1 MPTHPLTAE
10 PEAVLAVDGL
20 RKHFGPTVA
29 LQDAALRL
37 FPGEVHA
44 LVGENG
50 SGKSTLVKILSGVH
64 HPDTGSMTVGGRP
77 FAPRT
82 PAQALRAGIDTVFQ
96 EVLGVEN
103 RSVLDNLWLG
113 ADRLLRP
120 VTRDA
125 GRRAEAAEILAAL
138 LVTPPDLDAPFGS
151 LQLSDR
157 QACGIARSLLRD
169 PRVLILDE
177 ATSALD
183 HDTRTRLFAL
193 VRQRAALGMSIVL
206 ITHRMDE
213 IREIGDRVTVLRS
226 GRTVGT
232 LGADWEHDEMI
243 RLMSGGAHLAQDTA
257 RAVPDATATDP
268 ATALDSAT
276 STDSAT
282 APDSATSTD
291 SATEARPVVLKVT
304 GSRLRPGGEPCRAR
318 LRRGEIVGLAG
329 LEGHGQDDFL
339 RLLVGH
345 GDTDGVVRIEGDRED
360 RVTDPRKARDL
371 GIAYVARDRRG
382 ESILPWM
389 SILDNFAVATAEQDV
404 RKGLLS
410 ERAAET
416 RFRHY
421 VQRLGIRFGRTSDAI
436 TTLSGGNQQKVVI
449 ARWLAADPD
458 VLLLNDPTRGIDV
471 GAKRDLY
478 RLLREL
484 AGQGL
489 TVVMLSSEVDEHVE
503 LMDRVL
509 VFREGS
515 LATELTR
522 GELNRERLVDAF
534 FGGVA
539 VSA

>member
-1 MPTHPLTAE
+1 MPTHPLTTG

-64 HPDTGSMTVGGRP
+64 RPDTGSMTVGGRA
-77 FAPRT
+77 FAPRN

-103 RSVLDNLWLG
+103 RTVLDNLWLG
-113 ADRLLRP
+113 ADRPLRP
-120 VTRDA
+120 VARDA
-125 GRRAEAAEILAAL
+125 GRREKAAEVLAAL
-138 LVTPPDLDAPFGS
+138 LVTPPPLDAPFGS

-183 HDTRTRLFAL
+183 LDTRTRLFTL
-193 VRQRAALGMSIVL
+193 VKERAAQGMSVVL

-232 LGADWEHDEMI
+232 LGADWDHDEMI
-243 RLMSGGAHLAQDTA
+243 RLMTGGAHL
-257 RAVPDATATDP
+257 VPPADSSEPAACDP
-268 ATALDSAT
+268 A
-276 STDSAT
+276 
-282 APDSATSTD
+282 
-291 SATEARPVVLKVT
+291 ERPVVLRVT
-304 GSRLRPGGEPCRAR
+304 GSRLRPGGQPCHAEF
-318 LRRGEIVGLAG
+318 RRGEIVGLAG
-329 LEGHGQDDFL
+329 LEGHGQDEFL
-339 RLLVGH
+339 RLLLGH
-345 GDTDGVVRIEGDRED
+345 GDTEGVVRTEGDGEH
-360 RVTDPRKARDL
+360 RVTDPRRARDL

-389 SILDNFAVATAEQDV
+389 SILDNFAVATADRDV
-404 RKGLLS
+404 RGGLLS
-410 ERAAET
+410 EAAAER
-416 RFRHY
+416 RFAHY
-421 VQRLGIRFGRTSDAI
+421 VERLAIKYGRSSDAV

-449 ARWLAADPD
+449 ARWLAADPEI
-458 VLLLNDPTRGIDV
+458 LLLNDPTRGIDV

-484 AGQGL
+484 SAQGL

-515 LATELTR
+515 LAAGLARTELD
-522 GELNRERLVDAF
+522 RERLVDAF
-534 FGGVA
+534 FDGAA
-539 VSA
+539 VTA

>member
-1 MPTHPLTAE
+1 MSTHPLTAE
-10 PEAVLAVDGL
+10 PEAVLAADGL

-29 LQDAALRL
+29 LQDAGLRL

-64 HPDTGSMTVGGRP
+64 RPDTGSMTAGGRP
-77 FAPRT
+77 YTPRT
-82 PAQALRAGIDTVFQ
+82 PAQALQAGIDTVFQ

-103 RSVLDNLWLG
+103 RTVLDNLWLG

-125 GRRAEAAEILAAL
+125 GRREKAAEVLSSL
-138 LVTPPDLDAPFGS
+138 LVTPPPLDAPFGS
-151 LQLSDR
+151 LRLSDR

-169 PRVLILDE
+169 PKVLILDE

-183 HDTRTRLFAL
+183 HDTRTRFFTL
-193 VRQRAALGMSIVL
+193 VKERAAQGMSVVL

-232 LGADWEHDEMI
+232 LGADWDHDEMI
-243 RLMSGGAHLAQDTA
+243 RLMTGAAHLVQDSETTTA
-257 RAVPDATATDP
+257 SVPDLT
-268 ATALDSAT
+268 
-276 STDSAT
+276 
-282 APDSATSTD
+282 
-291 SATEARPVVLKVT
+291 ARPVTLRVT
-304 GSRLRPGGEPCRAR
+304 GSRLRPEGEPCHAEF
-318 LRRGEIVGLAG
+318 RRGEIVGLAG
-329 LEGHGQDDFL
+329 LEGHGQDEFL
-339 RLLVGH
+339 RLLAGH
-345 GDTDGVVRIEGDRED
+345 GDTEGVVRVEED
-360 RVTDPRKARDL
+360 AEHRVTDPRGARHV

-389 SILDNFAVATAEQDV
+389 SVLDNFAVATSERDV

-410 ERAAET
+410 ERAAER
-416 RFRHY
+416 RFGHY
-421 VQRLGIRFGRTSDAI
+421 AERLGIKYGRSSDTV

-449 ARWLAADPD
+449 ARWLASDPD

-484 AGQGL
+484 SGQGL

-515 LATELTR
+515 LATELART
-522 GELNRERLVDAF
+522 GLDRERLVGAF
-534 FGGVA
+534 FGGAA
-539 VSA
+539 VTA

>member
-1 MPTHPLTAE
+1 MTELGD
-10 PEAVLAVDGL
+10 VLVVDGL

-29 LQDAALRL
+29 LQDAKLRL
-37 FPGEVHA
+37 LPGEVHA

-64 HPDTGSMTVGGRP
+64 RPDAGAIEVGGRP

-96 EVLGVEN
+96 EVLGVES

-113 ADRLLRP
+113 ADRLLRR
-120 VTRDA
+120 RDV
-125 GRRAEAAEILAAL
+125 GRRERAAEVLAAL
-138 LVTPPDLDAPFGS
+138 LGTPPPLDVPFGA
-151 LQLSDR
+151 LELSDR
-157 QACGIARSLLRD
+157 QACCIARSLLRD
-169 PRVLILDE
+169 PKVLILDE

-183 HDTRTRLFAL
+183 YDTRTRLFGL
-193 VRQRAALGMSIVL
+193 VKERAAQGMSIVL

-226 GRTVGT
+226 GETVGT
-232 LGADWEHDEMI
+232 LGADWDHDELI
-243 RLMSGGAHLAQDTA
+243 RLMTGGAHLVQEEV
-257 RAVPDATATDP
+257 RATADVNC
-268 ATALDSAT
+268 AG
-276 STDSAT
+276 
-282 APDSATSTD
+282 
-291 SATEARPVVLKVT
+291 PVVQRVR
-304 GSRLRPGGEPCRAR
+304 GSRLRPNSAPCDAVFRQ
-318 LRRGEIVGLAG
+318 GEIVGLAG
-329 LEGHGQDDFL
+329 LEGHGQDEFL
-339 RLLVGH
+339 RLLLGH
-345 GDTDGVVRIEGDRED
+345 GDTEGVVRVEGGEEH
-360 RVTDPRKARDL
+360 RVSDPRRARQL

-389 SILDNFAVATAEQDV
+389 SILENFAIATADQDARV
-404 RKGLLS
+404 GLLS
-410 ERAAET
+410 GRSAEQRFGQYVT
-416 RFRHY
+416 R
-421 VQRLGIRFGRTSDAI
+421 LNIKFGRTSDPI

-449 ARWLAADPD
+449 ARWLAANPK

-484 AGQGL
+484 SQLGL

-515 LATELTR
+515 LAAELSR
-522 GELNRERLVDAF
+522 AELDRERLVDAF
-534 FGGVA
+534 FGGAA
-539 VSA
+539 VSV

>member
-1 MPTHPLTAE
+1 MATHPITAQ
-10 PEAVLAVDGL
+10 PDHFLAADAL
-20 RKHFGPTVA
+20 SKRFGPTVA
-29 LQDAALRL
+29 LRDAGLRL
-37 FPGEVHA
+37 LPGEVHA

-64 HPDTGSMTVGGRP
+64 RPDAGSMEAGGRP

-82 PAQALRAGIDTVFQ
+82 PGQALRAGIDTVFQ

-103 RSVLDNLWLG
+103 RTVLDNLWLG
-113 ADRLLRP
+113 ADALLRP
-120 VTRDA
+120 VSRDA
-125 GRRAEAAEILAAL
+125 GRREKAAEVLAAL
-138 LVTPPDLDAPFGS
+138 LVTPPPLDAPFGA
-151 LQLSDR
+151 LRLSDR
-157 QACGIARSLLRD
+157 QACCIARSLLRD
-169 PRVLILDE
+169 PKVLILDE

-183 HDTRTRLFAL
+183 HDTRTRLFGL
-193 VRQRAALGMSIVL
+193 VKERAAQGMSIVL

-226 GRTVGT
+226 GETVAT
-232 LGADWEHDEMI
+232 LGADWDHDEMI
-243 RLMSGGAHLAQDTA
+243 QLMTGGAHRVQDTV
-257 RAVPDATATDP
+257 RAAAADTV
-268 ATALDSAT
+268 
-276 STDSAT
+276 
-282 APDSATSTD
+282 
-291 SATEARPVVLKVT
+291 ERPVVQRVR
-304 GSRLRPGGEPCRAR
+304 GSRLHPRGAPCHAVFRQ
-318 LRRGEIVGLAG
+318 GEIVGLAG
-329 LEGHGQDDFL
+329 LEGHGQDEFL
-339 RLLVGH
+339 RLLLGH
-345 GDTDGVVRIEGDRED
+345 GDTEGVVRIEGDREH

-389 SILDNFAVATAEQDV
+389 SILDNFAIATAEQDV

-410 ERAAET
+410 GGSARN
-416 RFRHY
+416 RFGHY
-421 VQRLGIRFGRTSDAI
+421 VERLNIKYGRASDAI

-449 ARWLAADPD
+449 ARWLAAGPK

-484 AGQGL
+484 SQLGL

-515 LATELTR
+515 LAAELR
-522 GELNRERLVDAF
+522 RAELSRERLVAAF
-534 FGGVA
+534 FGGAA
-539 VSA
+539 VTA

>member
-1 MPTHPLTAE
+1 MSTHPLTDE
-10 PEAVLAVDGL
+10 PAAPAAVLAVDGL

-29 LQDAALRL
+29 LGNASLHL

-64 HPDTGSMTVGGRP
+64 RPDAGAMRADGRP

-103 RSVLDNLWLG
+103 RTVLDNLWLG
-113 ADRLLRP
+113 ADGLLHP
-120 VTRDA
+120 VSRDTV
-125 GRRAEAAEILAAL
+125 RRRKAQEVLSAL
-138 LVTPPDLDAPFGS
+138 LGTPPPLDTPFGA
-151 LQLSDR
+151 LRLSDR

-183 HDTRTRLFAL
+183 HDTRTRLFSL
-193 VRQRAALGMSIVL
+193 LRHRAAQGMSIVL

-226 GRTVGT
+226 GETVGT
-232 LGADWEHDEMI
+232 LDADWDHDEMI
-243 RLMSGGAHLAQDTA
+243 RLMTGGAHL
-257 RAVPDATATDP
+257 VPDTVRAAADENTAVGD
-268 ATALDSAT
+268 AA
-276 STDSAT
+276 
-282 APDSATSTD
+282 
-291 SATEARPVVLKVT
+291 ARPVVQRVR
-304 GSRLRPGGEPCRAR
+304 GSRLRPDAAPCDAEF
-318 LRRGEIVGLAG
+318 RRGEIVGLAG
-329 LEGHGQDDFL
+329 LEGHGQDEFL

-345 GDTDGVVRIEGDRED
+345 GDTEGVVRIEGGEEH
-360 RVTDPRKARDL
+360 RVSGPGKARDL
-371 GIAYVARDRRG
+371 GVAYVARDRRG

-389 SILDNFAVATAEQDV
+389 SVLDNFAIATADRDV
-404 RKGLLS
+404 RNGLLS
-410 ERAAET
+410 AGSAEK
-416 RFRHY
+416 RFGHY
-421 VQRLGIRFGRTSDAI
+421 VRRLNIRYGRSSDAI

-449 ARWLAADPD
+449 ARWLAAGPE

-471 GAKRDLY
+471 GAKQDLY

-484 AGQGL
+484 SQAGL

-515 LATELTR
+515 LAAELGR
-522 GELNRERLVDAF
+522 AELSRERLVDAF
-534 FGGVA
+534 FGGAA
-539 VSA
+539 VTA

>member
-1 MPTHPLTAE
+1 MPTHPLTCLDDPAE

-20 RKHFGPTVA
+20 RKYFGPTVA
-29 LQDAALRL
+29 LEDAALRL

-64 HPDTGSMTVGGRP
+64 RPDRGAMTADGRP
-77 FAPRT
+77 YTPRT
-82 PAQALRAGIDTVFQ
+82 PAQALRAGVDTVFQ

-103 RSVLDNLWLG
+103 RTVLDNLWLG

-120 VTRDA
+120 VARDTARREKAA
-125 GRRAEAAEILAAL
+125 GVLAAL
-138 LVTPPDLDAPFGS
+138 LVAPPALDAPFGS
-151 LQLSDR
+151 LRLSDR

-169 PRVLILDE
+169 PKVLILDE

-183 HDTRTRLFAL
+183 HDSRTRLFAL
-193 VRQRAALGMSIVL
+193 VKERAARGMSTVL

-213 IREIGDRVTVLRS
+213 IREIADRVTVLRS

-232 LGADWEHDEMI
+232 LGADWDHDEMI
-243 RLMSGGAHLAQDTA
+243 RLMSGGPHPVRDTTTGIPA
-257 RAVPDATATDP
+257 PSPDHV
-268 ATALDSAT
+268 
-276 STDSAT
+276 
-282 APDSATSTD
+282 
-291 SATEARPVVLKVT
+291 EQRPVVLRVV
-304 GSRLRPGGEPCRAR
+304 GARPRPDADPCTAEF
-318 LRRGEIVGLAG
+318 RRGEIVGLAG
-329 LEGHGQDDFL
+329 LEGHGQDEFL

-345 GDTDGVVRIEGDRED
+345 GDPDGVVRLQGERER
-360 RVTDPRKARDL
+360 RVTDPRRARDL

-389 SILDNFAVATAEQDV
+389 SILDNFAVATTELDV
-404 RKGLLS
+404 RTGLLS
-410 ERAAET
+410 ERAAEG
-416 RFRHY
+416 RFLHY
-421 VQRLGIRFGRTSDAI
+421 VERLAIKYGRASDAI

-484 AGQGL
+484 SEQGL

-515 LATELTR
+515 LATELAR
-522 GELNRERLVDAF
+522 ADLSRDRLVDAF
-534 FGGVA
+534 FADAA
-539 VSA
+539 VTA

>member
-1 MPTHPLTAE
+1 MSTHPLTCLDDPAE

-20 RKHFGPTVA
+20 RKRFGPTVA

-64 HPDTGSMTVGGRP
+64 RPDHGSMTADGRP
-77 FAPRT
+77 YTPHT
-82 PAQALRAGIDTVFQ
+82 PAHALRAGVNTVFQ

-103 RSVLDNLWLG
+103 RTVLDNLWLG
-113 ADRLLRP
+113 ADRFLRP
-120 VTRDA
+120 VTRDTA
-125 GRRAEAAEILAAL
+125 RREKAAEILAAL
-138 LVTPPDLDAPFGS
+138 LVAPPALDAPFGS
-151 LQLSDR
+151 LRLSDR

-169 PRVLILDE
+169 PKVLILDE

-193 VRQRAALGMSIVL
+193 VRERAERGMSAVL

-213 IREIGDRVTVLRS
+213 IREIADRVTVLRS
-226 GRTVGT
+226 GHTVGT
-232 LGADWEHDEMI
+232 LGADWDHDEMI
-243 RLMSGGAHLAQDTA
+243 RLMSGGPHPVRDTTA
-257 RAVPDATATDP
+257 AVPDPSTDP
-268 ATALDSAT
+268 V
-276 STDSAT
+276 
-282 APDSATSTD
+282 
-291 SATEARPVVLKVT
+291 ERPVVLRVT
-304 GSRLRPGGEPCRAR
+304 GVRPRPDAAPCTAEF
-318 LRRGEIVGLAG
+318 RRGEIVGLAG
-329 LEGHGQDDFL
+329 LEGHGQDEFL

-345 GDTDGVVRIEGDRED
+345 GDPHAVVRLQGEREQ
-360 RVTDPRKARDL
+360 RVTDPRRARDL

-389 SILDNFAVATAEQDV
+389 SILDNFAVATTEQDV

-410 ERAAET
+410 ERAAER
-416 RFRHY
+416 RFGHY
-421 VQRLGIRFGRTSDAI
+421 VERLAIKYGRTADAI

-458 VLLLNDPTRGIDV
+458 VLLLNDPTRGIDL

-484 AGQGL
+484 SERGL

-515 LATELTR
+515 LATELDR
-522 GELNRERLVDAF
+522 ADLSRDRLVDAF
-534 FGGVA
+534 FADAA
-539 VSA
+539 VTA

>member
-1 MPTHPLTAE
+1 MSTHPLTAE

-29 LQDAALRL
+29 LQDAGLRL

-64 HPDTGSMTVGGRP
+64 RPDAGTMTVGGRT

-82 PAQALRAGIDTVFQ
+82 PAQALRAGTDTVFQ

-103 RSVLDNLWLG
+103 RTVLDNLWLG

-125 GRRAEAAEILAAL
+125 GRREKAAELLAAL
-138 LVTPPDLDAPFGS
+138 LVTPPPLDAPFGS

-157 QACGIARSLLRD
+157 QACGIARSLLRN
-169 PRVLILDE
+169 PKVLILDE

-183 HDTRTRLFAL
+183 HDTRTRLFTL
-193 VRQRAALGMSIVL
+193 VKERAARGMSVVL

-232 LGADWEHDEMI
+232 LGADWDHDEMI
-243 RLMSGGAHLAQDTA
+243 RLMTGGTHLIQDTG
-257 RAVPDATATDP
+257 
-268 ATALDSAT
+268 
-276 STDSAT
+276 T
-282 APDSATSTD
+282 APSTTD
-291 SATEARPVVLKVT
+291 IAARPVTLRVT
-304 GSRLRPGGEPCRAR
+304 GSRLRPGGHPCHAEF
-318 LRRGEIVGLAG
+318 RRGEIVGLAG
-329 LEGHGQDDFL
+329 LEGHGQDEFL

-345 GDTDGVVRIEGDRED
+345 GDSEGVVRVEGDGEH
-360 RVTDPRKARDL
+360 RVTDPRRARHL

-389 SILDNFAVATAEQDV
+389 SILDNFAVATAERDV

-410 ERAAET
+410 ERAAER
-416 RFRHY
+416 RFGHY
-421 VQRLGIRFGRTSDAI
+421 AERLGIKFGRSSDAI

-484 AGQGL
+484 SAQGL

-515 LATELTR
+515 LATEIART
-522 GELNRERLVDAF
+522 ELDRERLVDAF
-534 FGGVA
+534 FGGAAVA
-539 VSA
+539 A

>member
-1 MPTHPLTAE
+1 MSTHPLTDQ
-10 PEAVLAVDGL
+10 PDAVLAVDGL

-29 LQDAALRL
+29 LRDAALRL
-37 FPGEVHA
+37 LPGEVHA

-64 HPDTGSMTVGGRP
+64 RPGAGSMRVGGRP

-113 ADRLLRP
+113 ADGLLRP
-120 VTRDA
+120 VSRERS
-125 GRRAEAAEILAAL
+125 RREKAQEVLSAL
-138 LVTPPDLDAPFGS
+138 LVTPPPLDVPFGA

-169 PRVLILDE
+169 PKVLILDE

-193 VRQRAALGMSIVL
+193 LKRRAALGMSVVL

-226 GRTVGT
+226 GETVGT
-232 LGADWEHDEMI
+232 LGADWDPDEMI
-243 RLMSGGAHLAQDTA
+243 RLMTGGTHLVPEPVLAAADDTA
-257 RAVPDATATDP
+257 ALGDTAD
-268 ATALDSAT
+268 
-276 STDSAT
+276 
-282 APDSATSTD
+282 
-291 SATEARPVVLKVT
+291 RPVVQRVR
-304 GSRLRPGGEPCRAR
+304 GSRLRPGAAPCDAEF
-318 LRRGEIVGLAG
+318 RRGEIVGLAG
-329 LEGHGQDDFL
+329 LEGHGQDEFL
-339 RLLVGH
+339 RLLLGH
-345 GDTDGVVRIEGDRED
+345 GDTEGVVRIEGDREH
-360 RVTDPRKARDL
+360 RVTGPGRAREL

-382 ESILPWM
+382 ESVLPWM
-389 SILDNFAVATAEQDV
+389 SILDNFAIATARQDV
-404 RKGLLS
+404 TKGLLS
-410 ERAAET
+410 ADSAEK
-416 RFRHY
+416 
-421 VQRLGIRFGRTSDAI
+421 RFGHYAGRLNIKYGRSSDAI

-449 ARWLAADPD
+449 ARWLAAAPE

-484 AGQGL
+484 SEAGL
-489 TVVMLSSEVDEHVE
+489 TIVMLSSEVDEHVE

-515 LATELTR
+515 LAAELGR
-522 GELNRERLVDAF
+522 AELSRERLVDAF

-539 VSA
+539 VTA

>member
-1 MPTHPLTAE
+1 
-10 PEAVLAVDGL
+10 
-20 RKHFGPTVA
+20 
-29 LQDAALRL
+29 
-37 FPGEVHA
+37 VHA

-64 HPDTGSMTVGGRP
+64 RPDSGSMRAGGRP

-103 RSVLDNLWLG
+103 RTVLDNLWLG
-113 ADRLLRP
+113 ADGLLRP
-120 VTRDA
+120 VSRGT
-125 GRRAEAAEILAAL
+125 GRRQKAREVLSAL
-138 LVTPPDLDAPFGS
+138 LDTPPPLDTPFGA
-151 LQLSDR
+151 LRLSDR

-183 HDTRTRLFAL
+183 HDTRTRLFSL
-193 VRQRAALGMSIVL
+193 LRHRAAQGMSIVL

-226 GRTVGT
+226 GETVGT
-232 LGADWEHDEMI
+232 LGADWDHDEMI
-243 RLMSGGAHLAQDTA
+243 RLMTGGTHL
-257 RAVPDATATDP
+257 VPDTVRAAVDEHTAVD
-268 ATALDSAT
+268 D
-276 STDSAT
+276 
-282 APDSATSTD
+282 AP
-291 SATEARPVVLKVT
+291 RPVVQRVR
-304 GSRLRPGGEPCRAR
+304 GSRLRPDAAPCDAEF
-318 LRRGEIVGLAG
+318 RRGEIVGLAG
-329 LEGHGQDDFL
+329 LEGHGQDEFL
-339 RLLVGH
+339 RLLLGH
-345 GDTDGVVRIEGDRED
+345 GDTDGVVRIEGDREH
-360 RVTDPRKARDL
+360 RVSGPGKARDL

-389 SILDNFAVATAEQDV
+389 SVLDNFAIATAGRDV
-404 RKGLLS
+404 RNGLLS
-410 ERAAET
+410 AGSAET
-416 RFRHY
+416 RFGHY
-421 VQRLGIRFGRTSDAI
+421 VGRLNIKYGRSSDAI

-449 ARWLAADPD
+449 ARWLAAGPE

-471 GAKRDLY
+471 GAKQDLY

-484 AGQGL
+484 SQAGL

-515 LATELTR
+515 LAAELGR
-522 GELNRERLVDAF
+522 AELSRERLVDAF
-534 FGGVA
+534 FGGAGVPA
-539 VSA
+539 

>member
-1 MPTHPLTAE
+1 MSTHPLTAE

-29 LQDAALRL
+29 LQNAGLRL

-64 HPDTGSMTVGGRP
+64 RPDTGSMTAGGRT

-82 PAQALRAGIDTVFQ
+82 PAQALRAGVDTVFQ

-120 VTRDA
+120 VTRDP
-125 GRRAEAAEILAAL
+125 GRRERAAEVLAAL
-138 LVTPPDLDAPFGS
+138 LVTPPPLDAPFGS

-157 QACGIARSLLRD
+157 QACGIARSLLRE
-169 PRVLILDE
+169 PKVLILDE

-183 HDTRTRLFAL
+183 HDTRTRLFTL
-193 VRQRAALGMSIVL
+193 VKERAAHGMSVVL

-243 RLMSGGAHLAQDTA
+243 RLMTGGAHLVPPSDSVVTTASDTA
-257 RAVPDATATDP
+257 
-268 ATALDSAT
+268 
-276 STDSAT
+276 
-282 APDSATSTD
+282 
-291 SATEARPVVLKVT
+291 ERPVVLRVT
-304 GSRLRPGGEPCRAR
+304 GARLRPDAHPCTAEF
-318 LRRGEIVGLAG
+318 RRGEIVGLAG
-329 LEGHGQDDFL
+329 LEGHGQDEFL
-339 RLLVGH
+339 RLLVGQ
-345 GDTDGVVRIEGDRED
+345 GDTHGVVRTEADGER
-360 RVTDPRKARDL
+360 RVTDPRKAREL

-389 SILDNFAVATAEQDV
+389 SILDNFAIATAERDV

-410 ERAAET
+410 ERAAER
-416 RFRHY
+416 RFAHY
-421 VQRLGIRFGRTSDAI
+421 VERLGIRFGRSSDAI

-449 ARWLAADPD
+449 ARWLAAGPE

-484 AGQGL
+484 TGQGL

-515 LATELTR
+515 LATELARTD
-522 GELNRERLVDAF
+522 LDRERLVDAF
-534 FGGVA
+534 FGGAA
-539 VSA
+539 VTA

>member
-1 MPTHPLTAE
+1 MPTHPLTDE
-10 PEAVLAVDGL
+10 PDAVLTVNGL

-29 LQDAALRL
+29 LRDAGLRL

-64 HPDTGSMTVGGRP
+64 RPDAGSMEADGRP

-82 PAQALRAGIDTVFQ
+82 PGQALRAGIDTVFQ

-103 RSVLDNLWLG
+103 RTVLDNLWLG
-113 ADRLLRP
+113 ADGLLRP
-120 VTRDA
+120 VSRDM
-125 GRRAEAAEILAAL
+125 GRRAKAQEVLTAL
-138 LVTPPDLDAPFGS
+138 LVTPPSLDVPFGA

-169 PRVLILDE
+169 PKVLILDE

-183 HDTRTRLFAL
+183 HDTRTRLFSL
-193 VRQRAALGMSIVL
+193 VRERAARGVSIVL

-213 IREIGDRVTVLRS
+213 IREIADRVTVLRS
-226 GRTVGT
+226 GETVAT
-232 LGADWEHDEMI
+232 LGADWDHDEMI
-243 RLMSGGAHLAQDTA
+243 RLMTGGAHL
-257 RAVPDATATDP
+257 VPDAVRAAADP
-268 ATALDSAT
+268 VD
-276 STDSAT
+276 DT
-282 APDSATSTD
+282 AP
-291 SATEARPVVLKVT
+291 RPIVQQVQ
-304 GSRLRPGGEPCRAR
+304 GSRLRPGGAPCDAVFRQ
-318 LRRGEIVGLAG
+318 GEIVGLAG
-329 LEGHGQDDFL
+329 LEGHGQDEFL
-339 RLLVGH
+339 RLLLGH
-345 GDTDGVVRIEGDRED
+345 GDTEGVVRIEGDQEHW
-360 RVTDPRKARDL
+360 VTGPRRARQL

-382 ESILPWM
+382 ESVLPWM
-389 SILDNFAVATAEQDV
+389 SILDNFAIATAGQDV

-410 ERAAET
+410 GRSAET
-416 RFRHY
+416 RFGHY
-421 VQRLGIRFGRTSDAI
+421 AERLGIKYGRSSDAI

-449 ARWLAADPD
+449 ARWLAANPK

-484 AGQGL
+484 SKAGL

-515 LATELTR
+515 LAAELGR
-522 GELNRERLVDAF
+522 GALSRERLVDAF
-534 FGGVA
+534 FGGAA
-539 VSA
+539 VTA

>member
-64 HPDTGSMTVGGRP
+64 RPDTGSMTTGGRP
-77 FAPRT
+77 FTPRT
-82 PAQALRAGIDTVFQ
+82 PAHSLRAGIDTVFQ

-120 VTRDA
+120 MTRDA
-125 GRRAEAAEILAAL
+125 GRRARAAEILAAL

-169 PRVLILDE
+169 PKVLILDE

-213 IREIGDRVTVLRS
+213 IREIADRVTVLRS

-243 RLMSGGAHLAQDTA
+243 RLMTGGTHLVQDTA
-257 RAVPDATATDP
+257 RAVPDATATDSAP
-268 ATALDSAT
+268 AAA
-276 STDSAT
+276 TDSAI
-282 APDSATSTD
+282 
-291 SATEARPVVLKVT
+291 EARPVVLKVT
-304 GSRLRPGGEPCRAR
+304 GSRLRPNAEPCRAQ

-345 GDTDGVVRIEGDRED
+345 GDTDGVVRIEGDREH
-360 RVTDPRKARDL
+360 RVTGPGKARAL

-389 SILDNFAVATAEQDV
+389 SILDNFAIATAEQDV

-416 RFRHY
+416 RFGQY
-421 VQRLGIRFGRTSDAI
+421 VERLGIRFGRTSDAI

-522 GELNRERLVDAF
+522 EELNRERLVDAF
-534 FGGVA
+534 FGGAAVA
-539 VSA
+539 A

>member
-64 HPDTGSMTVGGRP
+64 RPDTGSMTVGGLP
-77 FAPRT
+77 FAPHT
-82 PAQALRAGIDTVFQ
+82 PAHSLRAGIDTVFQ

-125 GRRAEAAEILAAL
+125 GRRTRAADILAAL
-138 LVTPPDLDAPFGS
+138 LVTPPELDAPFGS

-169 PRVLILDE
+169 PKVLILDE

-193 VRQRAALGMSIVL
+193 VKQRAALGMSIVL

-213 IREIGDRVTVLRS
+213 IREIADRVTVLRS

-243 RLMSGGAHLAQDTA
+243 RLMTGGTHLVQDTA
-257 RAVPDATATDP
+257 RPVSDATATD
-268 ATALDSAT
+268 
-276 STDSAT
+276 SAT
-282 APDSATSTD
+282 ATA
-291 SATEARPVVLKVT
+291 SATEERPVVLEVT
-304 GSRLRPGGEPCRAR
+304 GSRLRPGAEPCRAR

-345 GDTDGVVRIEGDRED
+345 GDTDGVVRIEGDREH
-360 RVTDPRKARDL
+360 RVTGPGKARAL

-421 VQRLGIRFGRTSDAI
+421 VERLGIRFGRTSDAI

-449 ARWLAADPD
+449 ARWLAADPE

-484 AGQGL
+484 ARQGL

-522 GELNRERLVDAF
+522 EELNRERLVDAF
-534 FGGVA
+534 FGGAA